1 MSGGEVDDMAA
12 RTDRIEARVEPDRAE
27 RIRFASTLLH
37 QSTSSFVVDAATDRA
52 ERVIA
57 DHAYTAVPSDY
68 FDKLLAALDE
78 PARPVPALVRAV
90 AEVAENPAFKRA

>member
-1 MSGGEVDDMAA
+1 MAT
-12 RTDRIEARVEPDRAE
+12 RTDRVEARVEPERAE

-37 QSTSSFVVDAATDRA
+37 QSMSSFMVDAAADRA
-52 ERVIA
+52 EQVIA

-78 PARPVPALVRAV
+78 PAQPIPALARAV
-90 AEVAENPAFKRA
+90 AEVAENPAFKRG